1 MFFDRSIT
9 IDEEKNRG
17 FAIAAPDDSYLPKNA
32 FIEKLRSG
40 DADAFDKLVVDNSPA
55 IYGFLLRLTGD
66 SDEAADLTQETFLSA
81 FKAVANFRGDAN
93 IRTWLFRIAI
103 NQSRNRFRWW
113 QRRGR
118 EKTFSMDNDND
129 GETAS
134 LHETLPGNSPDP
146 ESQLLA
152 KEREAAL
159 TKALAKLPRKYR
171 EVVVLCDVE
180 GLAYDEIAD
189 ALETKIGTIKS
200 RIARGR
206 EELRRILNGY

>member
-40 DADAFDKLVVDNSPA
+40 EADAFDKLVVDNSPA

-66 SDEAADLTQETFLSA
+66 SDEAADLTQETFLRA
-81 FKAVANFRGDAN
+81 FKAVANFRGEAN

-129 GETAS
+129 GESVS
-134 LHETLPGNSPDP
+134 LHETLSGNSPDP